1 MVSHSPAPWKLTE
14 LSSGDWAV
22 ADEHNR
28 VIAVVMHMAAGD
40 GEALANAR
48 LMVGSP
54 TLLACLEQIVADP
67 ADSSAIARARVEIA
81 KVTGD

>member
-1 MVSHSPAPWKLTE
+1 MITHSPAPWKLTE
-14 LSSGDWAV
+14 LSSSDWAV

-54 TLLACLEQIVADP
+54 TLLACLSK
-67 ADSSAIARARVEIA
+67 SSPIRPIRAPWLGLELR
-81 KVTGD
+81 